1 MKDKA
6 RATLRSQ
13 EVVVYVPAQGSR
25 VVDDIARGSAIVG
38 RSDLRR
44 RYVRIYFEGAI
55 YKENLGPFV
64 ARVRSAY
71 GRLAV
76 GYPTRGTRVVVR
88 EALVAVGTFDA
99 DRGTVALTGPESER
113 ELLRWL
119 GKEHLAP
126 RSSGFELAG
135 APCHPDVE
143 EA

>member
-13 EVVVYVPAQGSR
+13 EAVVYVPAQGSR

-38 RSDLRR
+38 RPDLRR

-55 YKENLGPFV
+55 YNHENLGAFV

-76 GYPTRGTRVVVR
+76 SYPTRATRVVVR
-88 EALVAVGTFDA
+88 EALVPVGTFDA

-113 ELLRWL
+113 EWLRWL

-126 RSSGFELAG
+126 EELG
-135 APCHPDVE
+135 L
-143 EA
+143 